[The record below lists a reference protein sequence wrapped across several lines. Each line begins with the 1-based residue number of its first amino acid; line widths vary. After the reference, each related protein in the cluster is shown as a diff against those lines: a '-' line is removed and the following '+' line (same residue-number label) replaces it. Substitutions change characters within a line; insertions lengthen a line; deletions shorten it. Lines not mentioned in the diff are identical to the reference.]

1 MLGETSI
8 DPILRVDLQV
18 LDGLTGQDMGLKN
31 LNLVLYT
38 GRIGHKTKILHIG
51 KHLVGLSATI
61 ILFVFNK
68 HLGGYLIDRLGI
80 AQVDESATDTNEQR
94 QQEPLP
100 VEHQHGK
107 NVLEIKHRLLF
118 RHRSY
123 FLGFSVQF
131 YIL

>member
-1 MLGETSI
+1 MLGDVTI
-8 DPILRVDLQV
+8 NPILCVKLQV
-18 LDGLTGQDMGLKN
+18 LDSLTGKNVRLKN
-31 LNLVLYT
+31 LYLVLDT
-38 GRIGHKTKILHIG
+38 GRIGHETEVLHIG

-61 ILFVFNK
+61 ILFVFDQ

-123 FLGFSVQF
+123 FLRFSVQF